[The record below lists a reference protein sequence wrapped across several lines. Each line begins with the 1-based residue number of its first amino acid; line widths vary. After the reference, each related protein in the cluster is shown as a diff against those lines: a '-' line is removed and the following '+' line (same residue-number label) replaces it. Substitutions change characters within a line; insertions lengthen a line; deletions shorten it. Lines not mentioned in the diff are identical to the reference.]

1 MTMAEILT
9 GTGVSILVDDEDFS
23 SLPKTGWY
31 IQDGYA
37 RRSQRV
43 GPRSEGKQL
52 LISMHRQIMGLQP
65 GDKRQVDHIN
75 RNRLDNRRC
84 NLRICTKDENSRN
97 RTMHSNNLL
106 GVKGVSAHGNKF
118 RSEIQINKRRI
129 YLGLHPTVELAKEF
143 YDLAAQMIHGEFASE
158 GA

>member
-1 MTMAEILT
+1 MAEILT
-9 GTGVSILVDDEDFS
+9 KSGVSILVDDEDFS
-23 SLPKTGWY
+23 MLPKTGWY

-37 RRSQRV
+37 RRSQRI
-43 GPRSEGKQL
+43 GPRIEGKQL
-52 LISMHRQIMGLQP
+52 LISMHRQIMGLLP

-75 RNRLDNRRC
+75 RNRLDNRRS
-84 NLRICTKDENSRN
+84 NLRICTKDENCRN
-97 RTMHSNNLL
+97 RTVHSNNLL
-106 GVKGVSAHGNKF
+106 GLKGVSAHGNKF

-129 YLGLHPTVELAKEF
+129 YLGLHPTAELAKEF